1 MEEVAPILEKFIQLF
16 KDEIFNFY
24 FRSFNYIKD
33 ILAEKEINLE
43 KKPSQDSEET
53 RKTNIETMLNAIK
66 LAFMTIGVPK
76 NKLEESIKQFNTL
89 TKKNPED
96 YPDYNSYF
104 ERDLKDYIDQILFEI
119 LFDYL
124 IDLDTKKMENLD
136 LFDLLPRGFIN
147 RLKKFKHDQ
156 ILSSEIR
163 EVIKEQMVEIKNSVV
178 PSDYLTKTEEKV
190 IKGDVVI
197 RAATPEEL
205 KEFEEKRIVSKVGPP
220 KPKVSIQEVIPK
232 KLNFELPKKQKLFLD
247 YIGSLPPIN
256 PDIIYEFNI
265 DIANLKNSM
274 DVNLEFLNLENLF
287 YFISISRMLDIELFL
302 KPKEIIAIA
311 KNYVNGK
318 IFSASKE
325 STPDPINNFF
335 GLAILSELNLLYKEN
350 IEFIDLMDIQRFLES
365 ELKDFIPEKL
375 HLNFFTILCLKILE
389 KSGGIIAPKTN
400 LINSILNLDIF
411 SNSENIKEDNP
422 ILDILEQLACIRLL
436 DNKANVSHFK
446 SLYISKLKKSITANG
461 FINDRITDSARALL
475 IIDLL
480 DLKKAEYAICQSLL
494 THIIKNV
501 RYFKSED
508 LKKEFNW
515 KTDKLAYTIELRMLF
530 WSLLACASYKLISN
544 TSLF

>member
-76 NKLEESIKQFNTL
+76 NKLEESMKQFNTL
-89 TKKNPED
+89 TKKNPDD

-147 RLKKFKHDQ
+147 RLNKFKHNK
-156 ILSSEIR
+156 IPSSDIR
-163 EVIKEQMVEIKNSVV
+163 EAIKECMEEIKNSVV
-178 PSDYLTKTEEKV
+178 PSDYLTKKEEKI
-190 IKGDVVI
+190 IKGDMVI
-197 RAATPEEL
+197 KSATPEEL
-205 KEFEEKRIVSKVGPP
+205 KEFEEKRIVSKVGPS
-220 KPKVSIQEVIPK
+220 KPKVSIQEVIPE
-232 KLNFELPKKQKLFLD
+232 KLNFQLPQKQKLFLD
-247 YIGSLPPIN
+247 SIGSFSPIN
-256 PDIIYEFNI
+256 SDIINEFNI
-265 DIANLKNSM
+265 DIANLKNSK
-274 DVNLEFLNLENLF
+274 DSNLEFLNLENLF
-287 YFISISRMLDIELFL
+287 YFISILRMLNIELSL
-302 KPKEIIAIA
+302 NAKQIIEIAR
-311 KNYVNGK
+311 KYVNGK
-318 IFSASKE
+318 IFRASKE

-335 GLAILSELNLLYKEN
+335 GLAILSELNLLYNDN
-350 IEFIDLMDIQRFLES
+350 IEFVDLTDIQRFLES

-389 KSGGIIAPKTN
+389 KSGGIIALKTN
-400 LINSILNLDIF
+400 LINSILSLDIL
-411 SNSENIKEDNP
+411 SNSENIKEYNP
-422 ILDILEQLACIRLL
+422 VLDILEHLASIKLL
-436 DNKANVSHFK
+436 DKKANLSHFK
-446 SLYISKLKKSITANG
+446 SLYMSKLKKLITQNG
-461 FINDRITDSARALL
+461 MINDTITDSARALL

-480 DLKKAEYAICQSLL
+480 DLKKAEYTICQILL

-501 RYFKSED
+501 RYFNSED

-530 WSLLACASYKLISN
+530 WTLLACASYKTISN
-544 TSLF
+544 ASLF